1 MLYPKIQTLF
11 KRTAKGELI
20 LGDWTDPTFE
30 YLAGLPWRCTEKIN
44 GTNIRVTIDPI
55 SEAIR
60 SIGQPVVS
68 FGGRTENAQ
77 LSAKLVGWLTAKFLS
92 EEMQETL
99 AKKFPSGAILFGE
112 GFGAGIAKGGGNYQ
126 DFQSFILFDVRVGD
140 WWLQWSD
147 VIDVAE
153 TLGIPHVPVVGTSTL
168 DQAISAAR
176 DGIESKFGLFP
187 AEGIV
192 AEPVVPLFNR
202 QGDRVITKIKA
213 RDFERA
219 VEKE

>member
-11 KRTAKGELI
+11 KRTEKGELI
-20 LGDWTDPTFE
+20 LGDWTDPTFK

-44 GTNIRVTIDPI
+44 GTNIRIII
-55 SEAIR
+55 SPLKDK
-60 SIGQPVVS
+60 SPWVY

-77 LSAKLVGWLTAKFLS
+77 LSAKLVDWLTAKFRS
-92 EEMQETL
+92 DEMLETL
-99 AKKFPSGAILFGE
+99 NKKFPDGGTLFGE
-112 GFGAGIAKGGGNYQ
+112 GFGAGIQKGGGNYQ

-140 WWLQWSD
+140 WWLQWQD
-147 VIDVAE
+147 VMNVAE
-153 TLGIPHVPVVGTSTL
+153 TLEIPHVPVVGVSTL
-168 DQAISAAR
+168 SQAISVVE
-176 DGIESKFGLFP
+176 DGLESEFGSFS

-192 AEPVVPLFNR
+192 AEPVVPLLNR
-202 QGDRVITKIKA
+202 KGDRVIAKIKT